1 MMIIISDLTLF
12 EQLLNLLEPNL
23 RKVTACV
30 IAIFYLD
37 DQLILEP
44 PSLLCNERLIN
55 EFCQNHRDVKHL
67 QLSPLLRFHKLTLLL
82 FLALKLLPKFPLLL
96 LFLQVIP
103 ICLLTDPIFFA
114 YIISSHLAQSL
125 LRQLLFLYPSTSPPF
140 PDD

>member
-23 RKVTACV
+23 RKVNV
-30 IAIFYLD
+30 RGIAIFYLD
-37 DQLILEP
+37 DQLILES

-82 FLALKLLPKFPLLL
+82 FLALKLLPKFPLLP
-96 LFLQVIP
+96 LFLQEIP
-103 ICLLTDPIFFA
+103 ICLR
-114 YIISSHLAQSL
+114 SEE
-125 LRQLLFLYPSTSPPF
+125 RRVGKE
-140 PDD
+140 

>member
-23 RKVTACV
+23 RKVNV
-30 IAIFYLD
+30 RGIAIFYLD
-37 DQLILEP
+37 DQLILES

-82 FLALKLLPKFPLLL
+82 FLALKLLPKFPLLP
-96 LFLQVIP
+96 LFLQETT

-114 YIISSHLAQSL
+114 YIICSHLAQSL
-125 LRQLLFLYPSTSPPF
+125 LRQLLLFYPSNTPPF
-140 PDD
+140 F

>member
-23 RKVTACV
+23 RIVTACV

-37 DQLILEP
+37 DQLTLE
-44 PSLLCNERLIN
+44 LLPLFYNERLIN

-67 QLSPLLRFHKLTLLL
+67 QLSPLLRFHRLTLLV
-82 FLALKLLPKFPLLL
+82 FLALKLLPKFPLLP
-96 LFLQVIP
+96 LFLQEIP

-114 YIISSHLAQSL
+114 YIICCHLAQSL
-125 LRQLLFLYPSTSPPF
+125 LRQLLFLYPSNTPPF
-140 PDD
+140 F